1 MTDQPDRSGQSK
13 ERRAGRDMTLAD
25 SDVVS
30 NIWRHDKQNGG
41 RRERDY
47 AEKKIDEMK
56 K

>member
-1 MTDQPDRSGQSK
+1 MTDQYDRSGLSK
-13 ERRAGRDMTLAD
+13 ERGAGRDMTLAD

-41 RRERDY
+41 RRERDH